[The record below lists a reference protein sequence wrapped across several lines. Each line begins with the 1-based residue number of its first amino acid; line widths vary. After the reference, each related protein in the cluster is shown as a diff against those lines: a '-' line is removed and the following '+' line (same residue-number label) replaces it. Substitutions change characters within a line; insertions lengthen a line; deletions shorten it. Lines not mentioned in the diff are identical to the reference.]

1 MSKALAGCREVYTR
15 VDRGTAEPLMM
26 HVVGKDNYEK
36 DLVSLGHAEKIT
48 NFLIA
53 HPDKTTGKALVL
65 ILSTSDDFSVGV
77 GSTRA
82 AILASLLN
90 QSTKVSASQ
99 ASQDLTAATEL
110 DGCQKNL
117 FNAGDDYVDLVM
129 KFVVRKMT
137 LWLANRRAS
146 HRLPAPSS
154 ADLSRPQR
162 PPHMLSLRSAQSKV
176 SNLNSRRASPPL

>member
-1 MSKALAGCREVYTR
+1 MT
-15 VDRGTAEPLMM
+15 

-48 NFLIA
+48 NFLIV
-53 HPDKTTGKALVL
+53 HPNRTSGKALVL

-82 AILASLLN
+82 AILASLLD

-99 ASQDLTAATEL
+99 TSQYVTAATEL

-117 FNAGDDYVDLVM
+117 FSAGDDYVDLVM
-129 KFVVRKMT
+129 KFIGAEDDA
-137 LWLANRRAS
+137 LA
-146 HRLPAPSS
+146 
-154 ADLSRPQR
+154 
-162 PPHMLSLRSAQSKV
+162 SKSK
-176 SNLNSRRASPPL
+176 SNPTR

>member
-1 MSKALAGCREVYTR
+1 MLRTMAVLLTCSLSAHAQFPASDTLTLSLRTMSKALAGCREVYTR
-15 VDRGTAEPLMM
+15 VDRGTTEPLMI

-77 GSTRA
+77 GYTRA

-99 ASQDLTAATEL
+99 ASQDVTAATEL

-117 FNAGDDYVDLVM
+117 FNVGDDYVDLVM
-129 KFVVRKMT
+129 KFVGAEDDA
-137 LWLANRRAS
+137 LA
-146 HRLPAPSS
+146 
-154 ADLSRPQR
+154 
-162 PPHMLSLRSAQSKV
+162 SK
-176 SNLNSRRASPPL
+176 SKRNPTR

>member
-1 MSKALAGCREVYTR
+1 MAVLLTCSLSANAQSPASDTLTLSLRTMSKALAGCREVYTR
-15 VDRGTAEPLMM
+15 VDRGTTEPLMRK
-26 HVVGKDNYEK
+26 VVGKENYEK

-53 HPDKTTGKALVL
+53 HPDRTSGKALVL

-82 AILASLLN
+82 AILGSLLD
-90 QSTKVSASQ
+90 QVVKVSASQ
-99 ASQDLTAATEL
+99 ASQYVAAATEL

-129 KFVVRKMT
+129 KFVGAQDDA
-137 LWLANRRAS
+137 LA
-146 HRLPAPSS
+146 
-154 ADLSRPQR
+154 
-162 PPHMLSLRSAQSKV
+162 SKSK
-176 SNLNSRRASPPL
+176 SNPTR

>member
-1 MSKALAGCREVYTR
+1 MLRTMAVLLTCSLSANAQSPSSDTLTLSLRTMSKALAGCREVYTR
-15 VDRGTAEPLMM
+15 VDRGTTEPLMM

-53 HPDKTTGKALVL
+53 HPDKTSGKALVL

-82 AILASLLN
+82 AILASLLD

-99 ASQDLTAATEL
+99 ASQYKTAATEL

-129 KFVVRKMT
+129 KFVGAEDDA
-137 LWLANRRAS
+137 LAS
-146 HRLPAPSS
+146 KS
-154 ADLSRPQR
+154 
-162 PPHMLSLRSAQSKV
+162 QSKPT
-176 SNLNSRRASPPL
+176 R